1 MAQITRKNGTKIELV
16 NAIVEGMQDKKAQE
30 ISVLNLSKIGSSV
43 ADYFII
49 CSGQSNTQIEAIA
62 DNIIE
67 TSYKKAGQRP
77 WKQEGFTNKEWVLI
91 DYVDVVV
98 HIFQREKRE
107 LYALDMLWGDAET
120 THF

>member
-1 MAQITRKNGTKIELV
+1 MPQITRKNRTKIELIHS
-16 NAIVEGMQDKKAQE
+16 IVEGMQDKKAQE

-49 CSGQSNTQIEAIA
+49 CSGQSSTQVEAIV
-62 DNIIE
+62 DHIIE
-67 TSYKKAGQRP
+67 ISYKKAGQRP

-98 HIFQREKRE
+98 HVFQPEKRE
-107 LYALDMLWGDAET
+107 LYALDMLWGDAEI